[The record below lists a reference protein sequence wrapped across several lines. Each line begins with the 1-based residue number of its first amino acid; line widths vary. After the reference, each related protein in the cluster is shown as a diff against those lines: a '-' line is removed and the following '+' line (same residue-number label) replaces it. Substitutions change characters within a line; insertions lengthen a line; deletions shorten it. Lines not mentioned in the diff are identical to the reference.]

1 MEKWRR
7 VDRIV
12 VSGFEREMTG
22 DEVKLGLSDCVQDE
36 LSDEIQVMSSDC
48 INGESLDI
56 AVGVLTD
63 Q

>member
-1 MEKWRR
+1 
-7 VDRIV
+7 
-12 VSGFEREMTG
+12 MTG

-56 AVGVLTD
+56 AVRVLTD